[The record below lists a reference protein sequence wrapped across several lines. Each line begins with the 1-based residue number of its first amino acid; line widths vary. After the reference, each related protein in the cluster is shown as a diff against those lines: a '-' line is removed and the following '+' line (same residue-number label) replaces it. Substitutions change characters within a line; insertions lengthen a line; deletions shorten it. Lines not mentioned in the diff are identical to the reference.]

1 MPKKL
6 LRVKLGNLST
16 WISKWIV
23 IWISIACLPGCAT
36 ILTGVKITKLR
47 RSLVTII
54 QAVEYGLP
62 GGITERSQN
71 ERTFYSGYFPPNGNM
86 RVDASTS
93 KERARCKIMVY
104 KAKRPYAISF
114 RCKVQERGDGTY
126 FDVGQS
132 DELAQKVKKKFMEYL
147 ASRPEKTDFIDD
159 FRVF

>member
-1 MPKKL
+1 
-6 LRVKLGNLST
+6 
-16 WISKWIV
+16 
-23 IWISIACLPGCAT
+23 
-36 ILTGVKITKLR
+36 
-47 RSLVTII
+47 
-54 QAVEYGLP
+54 
-62 GGITERSQN
+62 
-71 ERTFYSGYFPPNGNM
+71 
-86 RVDASTS
+86 
-93 KERARCKIMVY
+93 MVY